1 MQKFYNFRWIM
12 QAGIIGLGLIGGSL
26 GLALKEIGMFKRI
39 VGLDNNALH
48 LQQALSLGLVDE
60 GATLEEIKLCD
71 VIFLAT
77 PVEAIVQILPSLIG
91 VAPHCTIIDLGST
104 KYLISKSVPKE
115 IRKNFV
121 CAHPMSG
128 TENFGPKAAFKELL
142 PHHILVLTDLEQSGE
157 LQVAM
162 AKEIFIALNMNII
175 KMDSKAH
182 DNHAAFISHLPHIIS
197 YAIANTVLS
206 QQNPTDILALA
217 GGGFKSMVRIAKSS
231 PRMWSDVSKQNRE
244 ELLKS
249 IDVFEQEMRFAK
261 SLIQEEKWDEL
272 EQWMA
277 KANSLYEIF

>member
-1 MQKFYNFRWIM
+1 M

-39 VGLDNNALH
+39 VGLDSNEIH

-60 GATLEEIKLCD
+60 GVALDEIKLCD

-77 PVEAIVQILPSLIG
+77 PVEAILDILPQLVG
-91 VAPHCTIIDLGST
+91 VAPHTTIIDLGST
-104 KYLISKSVPKE
+104 KHLISQSIPKE

-142 PHHILVLTDLEQSGE
+142 PHHIIVLTDLEQSGE
-157 LQVAM
+157 FQAAM
-162 AKEIFIALNMNII
+162 AKEIFIALKMNII
-175 KMDSKAH
+175 KMDSKSH

-197 YAIANTVLS
+197 YALANTVLS
-206 QQNPTDILALA
+206 QQNPKDILALA

-231 PRMWSDVSKQNRE
+231 PKMWSDVSKQNKQ

-249 IDVFEQEMRFAK
+249 FEAFQKELDFAIN
-261 SLIQEEKWDEL
+261 LIQNDKWKEL
-272 EQWMA
+272 EEWMA
-277 KANSLYEIF
+277 KANSLYAIF

>member
-1 MQKFYNFRWIM
+1 M

-26 GLALKEIGMFKRI
+26 GLALRETGMFKRI
-39 VGLDNNALH
+39 VGLDNNEIH

-60 GATLEEIKLCD
+60 GVELDEIKLCD

-77 PVEAIVQILPSLIG
+77 PVEAILEILPKLIG
-91 VAPHCTIIDLGST
+91 IAPHTTIIDLGST
-104 KYLISKSVPKE
+104 KYLISQNIPQE

-142 PHHILVLTDLEQSGE
+142 AHHIVVLTDLEQSGE
-157 LQVAM
+157 FQAAM
-162 AKEIFIALNMNII
+162 AKEIFISLKMNII
-175 KMDSKAH
+175 KMDSKSH

-197 YAIANTVLS
+197 YALANTVLS
-206 QQNPTDILALA
+206 QQNPKDILALA

-231 PRMWSDVSKQNRE
+231 PRMWSDIAKQNKN

-249 IDVFEQEMRFAK
+249 LDFFQKELEFAT
-261 SLIQEEKWDEL
+261 SLIKEEKWEEL
-272 EQWMA
+272 AKWME

>member
-1 MQKFYNFRWIM
+1 M

-39 VGLDNNALH
+39 VGLDSNEIH

-60 GATLEEIKLCD
+60 GVDLDEIKLCD

-77 PVEAIVQILPSLIG
+77 PVEAILEILPQLVG
-91 VAPHCTIIDLGST
+91 VAPHTTIIDLGST
-104 KYLISKSVPKE
+104 KHLISQSIPKE

-142 PHHILVLTDLEQSGE
+142 PHHIIVLTDLEQSGE
-157 LQVAM
+157 FQAAM
-162 AKEIFIALNMNII
+162 AKEIFIALKMNII
-175 KMDSKAH
+175 KMDSKSH

-197 YAIANTVLS
+197 YALANTVLS
-206 QQNPTDILALA
+206 QQNPKDILALA

-231 PRMWSDVSKQNRE
+231 PKMWSDVSKQNKQ

-249 IDVFEQEMRFAK
+249 FEAFQKELDFAIN
-261 SLIQEEKWDEL
+261 LIQNDKWKEL
-272 EQWMA
+272 EEWMA
-277 KANSLYEIF
+277 KANSLYAIF

>member
-1 MQKFYNFRWIM
+1 M

-39 VGLDNNALH
+39 VGLDSNEIH

-60 GATLEEIKLCD
+60 GVDLDEIKLCD

-77 PVEAIVQILPSLIG
+77 PVEAILEILPQLVG
-91 VAPHCTIIDLGST
+91 VAPHTTIIDLGST
-104 KYLISKSVPKE
+104 KHLISQSIPKE

-142 PHHILVLTDLEQSGE
+142 PHHIIVLTDLEQSVE
-157 LQVAM
+157 FQAAM
-162 AKEIFIALNMNII
+162 AKEIFIALKINII
-175 KMDSKAH
+175 KMDSKSH
-182 DNHAAFISHLPHIIS
+182 DNHSAFISHLPHIIS
-197 YAIANTVLS
+197 YALANTVLS
-206 QQNPTDILALA
+206 QQNPKDILALA

-231 PRMWSDVSKQNRE
+231 PKMWSDVSKQNKQ

-249 IDVFEQEMRFAK
+249 FEAFQKELDFAIN
-261 SLIQEEKWDEL
+261 LIQNDKWKEL
-272 EQWMA
+272 EEWMA
-277 KANSLYEIF
+277 KANSLYAIF

>member
-1 MQKFYNFRWIM
+1 M

-39 VGLDNNALH
+39 VGLDSNEIH

-60 GATLEEIKLCD
+60 GVDLDEIKLCD

-77 PVEAIVQILPSLIG
+77 PVEAILEILPQLVG
-91 VAPHCTIIDLGST
+91 VAPHTTIIDLGST
-104 KYLISKSVPKE
+104 KHLISQSIPKE

-142 PHHILVLTDLEQSGE
+142 PHHIIVLTDLEQSGE
-157 LQVAM
+157 FQAAM
-162 AKEIFIALNMNII
+162 AKEIFIALKMNII
-175 KMDSKAH
+175 KMDSKSH

-197 YAIANTVLS
+197 YALANTVLS
-206 QQNPTDILALA
+206 QQNPKDILALA

-231 PRMWSDVSKQNRE
+231 PKMWSDVSKQNKQ

-249 IDVFEQEMRFAK
+249 FEVFQKELDFAIN
-261 SLIQEEKWDEL
+261 LIQNDKWKEL
-272 EQWMA
+272 EEWMA
-277 KANSLYEIF
+277 KANSLYAIF

>member
-1 MQKFYNFRWIM
+1 MQV
-12 QAGIIGLGLIGGSL
+12 GIIGIGLIGGSL
-26 GLALKEIGMFKRI
+26 GLALKETGMFKRI
-39 VGLDNNALH
+39 VGLDNNPLH
-48 LQQALSLGLVDE
+48 LQQALSLGLIDE
-60 GATLEEIKLCD
+60 SAELEEIKLCD

-77 PVEAIVQILPSLIG
+77 PVEAILQILPSLVG

-104 KYLISKSVPKE
+104 KHLISTSIPLE

-128 TENFGPKAAFKELL
+128 TENFGPKAAFKDLL

-162 AKEIFIALNMNII
+162 AKEIFVALKMNII
-175 KMDSKAH
+175 KMDSKSH

-197 YAIANTVLS
+197 YALANTVLS
-206 QQNPTDILALA
+206 QQNPNDILALA
-217 GGGFKSMVRIAKSS
+217 GGGFKDMVRIAKSS
-231 PRMWSDVSKQNRE
+231 PRMWSDISKQNRE

-249 IDVFEQEMRFAK
+249 LDFFQKEIHYAQT
-261 SLIQEEKWDEL
+261 LIQDKKWDEL
-272 EQWMA
+272 EQWMT

>member
-1 MQKFYNFRWIM
+1 M

-26 GLALKEIGMFKRI
+26 GLALKETQMFKSI
-39 VGLDNNALH
+39 VGLDNNSIH

-60 GATLEEIKLCD
+60 GVSLEEIKRCD

-77 PVEAIVQILPSLIG
+77 PVEAILHLLPELVG

-104 KYLISKSVPKE
+104 KHLIATSIPEE

-142 PHHILVLTDLEQSGE
+142 PNHIIVLTDLEKSGE

-162 AKEIFIALNMNII
+162 AKEIFVALKMHII
-175 KMDSKAH
+175 KMDSKSH
-182 DNHAAFISHLPHIIS
+182 DNHAAFISHMPHIIS
-197 YAIANTVLS
+197 YALANTVLS

-249 IDVFEQEMRFAK
+249 LDCFEQELAIAK
-261 SLIQEEKWDEL
+261 TLIQDKKWEEL
-272 EQWMA
+272 EQWMT
-277 KANSLYEIF
+277 KANSLYEVF

>member
-1 MQKFYNFRWIM
+1 M

-39 VGLDNNALH
+39 VGLDSNEIH

-60 GATLEEIKLCD
+60 GVDLDEIKLCD

-77 PVEAIVQILPSLIG
+77 PVEAILEILPQLVG
-91 VAPHCTIIDLGST
+91 VAPHTTIIDLGST
-104 KYLISKSVPKE
+104 KHRISQSIPKE

-142 PHHILVLTDLEQSGE
+142 PHHIIVLTDLEQSGE
-157 LQVAM
+157 FQAAM
-162 AKEIFIALNMNII
+162 AKEIFIALKMNII
-175 KMDSKAH
+175 KMDSKSH

-197 YAIANTVLS
+197 YALANTVLS
-206 QQNPTDILALA
+206 QQNPKDILALA

-231 PRMWSDVSKQNRE
+231 PKMWSDVSKQNKQ

-249 IDVFEQEMRFAK
+249 FEAFQKELDFAIN
-261 SLIQEEKWDEL
+261 LIQNDKWKEL
-272 EQWMA
+272 EEWMA
-277 KANSLYEIF
+277 KANSLYAIF

>member
-1 MQKFYNFRWIM
+1 MR
-12 QAGIIGLGLIGGSL
+12 AGIIGLGLIGGSL

-39 VGLDNNALH
+39 VGLDSNEIH

-60 GATLEEIKLCD
+60 GVDLDEIKLCD

-77 PVEAIVQILPSLIG
+77 PVEAILEILPQLVG
-91 VAPHCTIIDLGST
+91 VAPHTTIIDLGST
-104 KYLISKSVPKE
+104 KHLISQSIPKE

-142 PHHILVLTDLEQSGE
+142 PHHIIVLTDLEQSGE
-157 LQVAM
+157 FQAAM
-162 AKEIFIALNMNII
+162 AKEIFIALKMNII
-175 KMDSKAH
+175 KMDSKSH

-197 YAIANTVLS
+197 YALANTVLS
-206 QQNPTDILALA
+206 QQNPKDILALA

-231 PRMWSDVSKQNRE
+231 PKMWSDVSKQNKQ

-249 IDVFEQEMRFAK
+249 FEAFQKELDFAIN
-261 SLIQEEKWDEL
+261 LIQNDKWKEL
-272 EQWMA
+272 EEWMA
-277 KANSLYEIF
+277 KANSLYAIF

>member
-1 MQKFYNFRWIM
+1 M

-26 GLALKEIGMFKRI
+26 GLALKDTQVFKSI
-39 VGLDNNALH
+39 VGLDNNPIH

-60 GATLEEIKLCD
+60 GVSLEEIKCCD

-77 PVEAIVQILPSLIG
+77 PVEAILHLLPELVG
-91 VAPHCTIIDLGST
+91 VSPHCTIIDLGST
-104 KYLISKSVPKE
+104 KHLISTNIPKE

-142 PHHILVLTDLEQSGE
+142 PNHIVVLTDLEQSGE
-157 LQVAM
+157 LQVAV
-162 AKEIFIALNMNII
+162 AKEIFVALKMHII
-175 KMDSKAH
+175 KMDSKSH

-197 YAIANTVLS
+197 YALANTVLS
-206 QQNPTDILALA
+206 QKNPTDILALA

-231 PRMWSDVSKQNRE
+231 PRMWSDISKQNRT

-249 IDVFEQEMRFAK
+249 LDFFEQEIAFAK
-261 SLIQEEKWDEL
+261 TLIQEEKWQEL
-272 EQWMA
+272 EEWMT
-277 KANSLYEIF
+277 KANSLYKVF

>member
-1 MQKFYNFRWIM
+1 MEHFMQV
-12 QAGIIGLGLIGGSL
+12 GIIGIGLIGGSL
-26 GLALKEIGMFKRI
+26 GLALKETGMFKRI
-39 VGLDNNALH
+39 VGLDNNPLH
-48 LQQALSLGLVDE
+48 LQQALSLGLIDE
-60 GATLEEIKLCD
+60 SAELEEIKLCD

-77 PVEAIVQILPSLIG
+77 PVEAILQILPSLVG

-104 KYLISKSVPKE
+104 KHLISTSIPLE

-128 TENFGPKAAFKELL
+128 TENFGPKAAFKDLL

-162 AKEIFIALNMNII
+162 AKEIFVALKMNII
-175 KMDSKAH
+175 KMDSKSH

-197 YAIANTVLS
+197 YALANTVLS
-206 QQNPTDILALA
+206 QQNPNDILALA
-217 GGGFKSMVRIAKSS
+217 GGGFKDMVRIAKSS
-231 PRMWSDVSKQNRE
+231 PRMWSDISKQNRE
-244 ELLKS
+244 EILKS
-249 IDVFEQEMRFAK
+249 LDFFQKEIHYAQT
-261 SLIQEEKWDEL
+261 LIQDKKWDEL

>member
-1 MQKFYNFRWIM
+1 M

-39 VGLDNNALH
+39 VGLDSNEIH
-48 LQQALSLGLVDE
+48 LQQALSLGLIDE
-60 GATLEEIKLCD
+60 GVDLDEIKLCD

-77 PVEAIVQILPSLIG
+77 PVEAILEILPQLVG
-91 VAPHCTIIDLGST
+91 VAPHTTIIDLGST
-104 KYLISKSVPKE
+104 KHLISQSIPKE

-142 PHHILVLTDLEQSGE
+142 PHHIIVLTDLEQSGE
-157 LQVAM
+157 FQAAM
-162 AKEIFIALNMNII
+162 AKEIFIALKMNII
-175 KMDSKAH
+175 KMDSKSH

-197 YAIANTVLS
+197 YALANTVLS
-206 QQNPTDILALA
+206 QQNPKDILALA

-231 PRMWSDVSKQNRE
+231 PKMWSDVSKQNKQ

-249 IDVFEQEMRFAK
+249 FEAFQKELDFAIN
-261 SLIQEEKWDEL
+261 LIQNDKWKEL
-272 EQWMA
+272 EEWMA
-277 KANSLYEIF
+277 KANSLYAIF

>member
-1 MQKFYNFRWIM
+1 MQV
-12 QAGIIGLGLIGGSL
+12 GIIGIGLIGGSL
-26 GLALKEIGMFKRI
+26 GLALKETGMFKRI
-39 VGLDNNALH
+39 VGLDNNPLH
-48 LQQALSLGLVDE
+48 LQQALSLGLIDE
-60 GATLEEIKLCD
+60 SAELEEIKLCD

-77 PVEAIVQILPSLIG
+77 PVEAILQILPSLVG

-104 KYLISKSVPKE
+104 KHLISTSIPLE

-128 TENFGPKAAFKELL
+128 TENFGPKAAFKDLL

-162 AKEIFIALNMNII
+162 AKEIFVALKMNII
-175 KMDSKAH
+175 KMDSKSH

-197 YAIANTVLS
+197 YALANTVLS
-206 QQNPTDILALA
+206 QQNPNDILALA
-217 GGGFKSMVRIAKSS
+217 GGGFKDMVRIAKSS
-231 PRMWSDVSKQNRE
+231 PRMWSDISKQNRE
-244 ELLKS
+244 EILKS
-249 IDVFEQEMRFAK
+249 LDFFQKEIHYAQT
-261 SLIQEEKWDEL
+261 LIQDKKWDEL

>member
-1 MQKFYNFRWIM
+1 M

-26 GLALKEIGMFKRI
+26 GLALKEIGMFRRI
-39 VGLDNNALH
+39 VGLDSNEIH

-60 GATLEEIKLCD
+60 GVDLDEIKLCD

-77 PVEAIVQILPSLIG
+77 PVEAILEILPQLVG
-91 VAPHCTIIDLGST
+91 VAPHTTIIDLGST
-104 KYLISKSVPKE
+104 KHLISQSIPKE

-142 PHHILVLTDLEQSGE
+142 PHHIIVLTDLEQSGE
-157 LQVAM
+157 FQAAM
-162 AKEIFIALNMNII
+162 AKEIFIALKMNII
-175 KMDSKAH
+175 KMDSKSH

-197 YAIANTVLS
+197 YALANTVLS
-206 QQNPTDILALA
+206 QQNPKDILALA

-231 PRMWSDVSKQNRE
+231 PKMWSDVSKQNKQ

-249 IDVFEQEMRFAK
+249 FEAFQKELDFAIN
-261 SLIQEEKWDEL
+261 LIQNDKWKEL
-272 EQWMA
+272 EEWMA
-277 KANSLYEIF
+277 KANSLYAIF

>member
-1 MQKFYNFRWIM
+1 M

-39 VGLDNNALH
+39 VGLDSNEIH
-48 LQQALSLGLVDE
+48 LQQALALGLVDE
-60 GATLEEIKLCD
+60 GVDLDEIKLCD

-77 PVEAIVQILPSLIG
+77 PVEAILEILPQLVG
-91 VAPHCTIIDLGST
+91 VAPHTTIIDLGST
-104 KYLISKSVPKE
+104 KHLISQSIPKE

-142 PHHILVLTDLEQSGE
+142 PHHIIVLTDLEQSGE
-157 LQVAM
+157 FQAAM
-162 AKEIFIALNMNII
+162 AKEIFIALKMNII
-175 KMDSKAH
+175 KMDSKSH

-197 YAIANTVLS
+197 YALANTVLS
-206 QQNPTDILALA
+206 QQNPKDILALA

-231 PRMWSDVSKQNRE
+231 PKMWSDVSKQNKQ

-249 IDVFEQEMRFAK
+249 FEAFQKELDFAIN
-261 SLIQEEKWDEL
+261 LIQNDKWKEL
-272 EQWMA
+272 EEWMA
-277 KANSLYEIF
+277 KANSLYAIF

>member
-1 MQKFYNFRWIM
+1 M

-39 VGLDNNALH
+39 VGLDSNEIH

-60 GATLEEIKLCD
+60 GVDLDEIKLCN

-77 PVEAIVQILPSLIG
+77 PVEAILEILPQLVG
-91 VAPHCTIIDLGST
+91 VAPHTTIIDLGST
-104 KYLISKSVPKE
+104 KHLISQSIPKE

-142 PHHILVLTDLEQSGE
+142 PHHIIVLTDLEQSGE
-157 LQVAM
+157 FQAAM
-162 AKEIFIALNMNII
+162 AKEIFIALKMNII
-175 KMDSKAH
+175 KMDSKSH

-197 YAIANTVLS
+197 YALANTVLS
-206 QQNPTDILALA
+206 QQNPKDILALA

-231 PRMWSDVSKQNRE
+231 PKMWSDVSKQNKQ

-249 IDVFEQEMRFAK
+249 FEAFQKELDFAIN
-261 SLIQEEKWDEL
+261 LIQNDKWKEL
-272 EQWMA
+272 EEWMA
-277 KANSLYEIF
+277 KANSLYAIF

>member
-1 MQKFYNFRWIM
+1 MQV
-12 QAGIIGLGLIGGSL
+12 GIIGIGLIGGSL
-26 GLALKEIGMFKRI
+26 GLALKETGMFKRI
-39 VGLDNNALH
+39 VGLDNNPLH
-48 LQQALSLGLVDE
+48 LQQALSLGLIDE
-60 GATLEEIKLCD
+60 SAELEEIKLCD

-77 PVEAIVQILPSLIG
+77 PVEAILQILPSLIG

-104 KYLISKSVPKE
+104 KHLISTSIPPE

-128 TENFGPKAAFKELL
+128 TENFGPKAAFKDLL

-157 LQVAM
+157 LQVTM
-162 AKEIFIALNMNII
+162 AKEIFVALKMNII
-175 KMDSKAH
+175 KMDSKSH

-197 YAIANTVLS
+197 YALANTVLS
-206 QQNPTDILALA
+206 QQNPNDILALA
-217 GGGFKSMVRIAKSS
+217 GGGFKDMVRIAKSS
-231 PRMWSDVSKQNRE
+231 PRMWSDISKQNRE

-249 IDVFEQEMRFAK
+249 LDFFQKEIHYAQT
-261 SLIQEEKWDEL
+261 LIQDKKWGEL

>member
-1 MQKFYNFRWIM
+1 M

-39 VGLDNNALH
+39 VGLDSNEIH

-60 GATLEEIKLCD
+60 GVDLDEIKLCD

-77 PVEAIVQILPSLIG
+77 PVEAILEILPQLVG
-91 VAPHCTIIDLGST
+91 VAPHTTIIDLGST
-104 KYLISKSVPKE
+104 KHLISQSIPKE

-142 PHHILVLTDLEQSGE
+142 PHHIIVLTDLEQSGE
-157 LQVAM
+157 FQAAM
-162 AKEIFIALNMNII
+162 AKEIFIALKMNII
-175 KMDSKAH
+175 KMDSKSH

-197 YAIANTVLS
+197 YALANTVLS
-206 QQNPTDILALA
+206 QQNPKDILALA

-231 PRMWSDVSKQNRE
+231 PKMWSDVSKQNKQ

-249 IDVFEQEMRFAK
+249 FEAFQKELDFAIN
-261 SLIQEEKWDEL
+261 LIQNDKWKEL
-272 EQWMA
+272 EEWMA
-277 KANSLYEIF
+277 KANSLYAIS

>member
-1 MQKFYNFRWIM
+1 M

-39 VGLDNNALH
+39 AGLDSNEIH

-60 GATLEEIKLCD
+60 GVDLDEIKLCD

-77 PVEAIVQILPSLIG
+77 PVEAILEILPQLVG
-91 VAPHCTIIDLGST
+91 VAPHTTIIDLGST
-104 KYLISKSVPKE
+104 KHLISQSIPKE

-142 PHHILVLTDLEQSGE
+142 PHHIIVLTDLEQSGE
-157 LQVAM
+157 FQAAM
-162 AKEIFIALNMNII
+162 AKEIFIALKMNII
-175 KMDSKAH
+175 KMDSKSH

-197 YAIANTVLS
+197 YALANTVLS
-206 QQNPTDILALA
+206 QQNPKDILALA

-231 PRMWSDVSKQNRE
+231 PKMWSDVSKQNKQ

-249 IDVFEQEMRFAK
+249 FEAFQKELDFAIN
-261 SLIQEEKWDEL
+261 LIQNDKWKEL
-272 EQWMA
+272 EEWMA
-277 KANSLYEIF
+277 KANSLYAIF

>member
-1 MQKFYNFRWIM
+1 M

-39 VGLDNNALH
+39 VGLDSNEIH

-60 GATLEEIKLCD
+60 GVNLDEIKLCD

-77 PVEAIVQILPSLIG
+77 PVEAILEILPQLVG
-91 VAPHCTIIDLGST
+91 VAPHTTIIDLGST
-104 KYLISKSVPKE
+104 KHLISQSIPKE

-142 PHHILVLTDLEQSGE
+142 PHHIIVLTDLEQSGE
-157 LQVAM
+157 FQAAM
-162 AKEIFIALNMNII
+162 AKEIFIALKMNII
-175 KMDSKAH
+175 KMDSKSH

-197 YAIANTVLS
+197 YALANTVLS
-206 QQNPTDILALA
+206 QQNPKDILALA

-231 PRMWSDVSKQNRE
+231 PKMWSDVSKQNKQ

-249 IDVFEQEMRFAK
+249 FEAFQKELDFAIN
-261 SLIQEEKWDEL
+261 LIQNDKWKEL
-272 EQWMA
+272 EEWMA
-277 KANSLYEIF
+277 KANSLYAIF

>member
-1 MQKFYNFRWIM
+1 MLFF
-12 QAGIIGLGLIGGSL
+12 
-26 GLALKEIGMFKRI
+26 
-39 VGLDNNALH
+39 
-48 LQQALSLGLVDE
+48 LQPL
-60 GATLEEIKLCD
+60 
-71 VIFLAT
+71 
-77 PVEAIVQILPSLIG
+77 EAILQLLPSLVGI
-91 VAPHCTIIDLGST
+91 APHCTIIDLGST
-104 KYLISKSVPKE
+104 KHLISKSVPLE

-162 AKEIFIALNMNII
+162 AKEIFVALKMNII
-175 KMDSKAH
+175 KMDSKSH

-197 YAIANTVLS
+197 YALANTVLS
-206 QQNPTDILALA
+206 QQNPNDILALA

-231 PRMWSDVSKQNRE
+231 SRMWCDISKQNRE

-249 IDVFEQEMRFAK
+249 LDFFQKKFILHKHSFK
-261 SLIQEEKWDEL
+261 KKKWDEL
-272 EQWMA
+272 EKWMA